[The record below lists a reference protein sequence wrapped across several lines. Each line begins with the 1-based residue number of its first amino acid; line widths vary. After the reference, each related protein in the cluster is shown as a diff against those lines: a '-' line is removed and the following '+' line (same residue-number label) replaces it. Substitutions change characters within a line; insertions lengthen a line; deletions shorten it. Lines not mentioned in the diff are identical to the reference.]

1 MNIRKKIFLVTLIS
15 VLVLSNTFC
24 AYAQW
29 GQKRCPK
36 DKCYGNCGA
45 SDCDIYRVVKITTY
59 ISYEECKK
67 IVNRASKVSTVAE
80 YTSYV
85 IGIKYVPAGILTGM
99 YASNISAQKAFFQQ
113 AVTLKR
119 GIKISYEWVITNI
132 TSCSYARKGSYVF
145 K

>member
-1 MNIRKKIFLVTLIS
+1 MVIIDKMDINILIN
-15 VLVLSNTFC
+15 LHKQN
-24 AYAQW
+24 A
-29 GQKRCPK
+29 
-36 DKCYGNCGA
+36 
-45 SDCDIYRVVKITTY
+45 
-59 ISYEECKK
+59 KK

-99 YASNISAQKAFFQQ
+99 YAGNISAQKAFFKQ

-132 TSCSYARKGSYVF
+132 TSCSYA
-145 K
+145 

>member
-1 MNIRKKIFLVTLIS
+1 MNIRKKMFLAILLCILI
-15 VLVLSNTFC
+15 LSNSFC
-24 AYAQW
+24 VYAQW

-36 DKCYGNCGA
+36 DTCYGHCGA
-45 SDCDIYRVVKITTY
+45 TDCDIYQVVKITTY
-59 ISYEECKK
+59 FSYEECKK
-67 IVNRASKVSTVAE
+67 IVNRASKVSNFAE
-80 YTSYV
+80 YTSYI

-119 GIKISYEWVITNI
+119 GIKITYEWVITNT
-132 TSCSYARKGSYVF
+132 TSCSYARKGFYIF